1 MRVKSSTPVKTYPPL
16 KLPTLPVGY
25 FWRVTDA
32 GMHMDSIQLR
42 KKVLFFSI
50 SKQSHLLSFYATH
63 SNSKKRVGAR
73 EPKSNI
79 EAAATVLFFCFS
91 TGRPAYE
98 AMSGKVD
105 IIPIP
110 KGMSNEDF
118 ENSFDM
124 QYDQYRKDYK

>member
-1 MRVKSSTPVKTYPPL
+1 MRTKSSTPVKTYLPL
-16 KLPTLPVGY
+16 DLPSLPVGY
-25 FWRVTDA
+25 FWRVTEA
-32 GMHMDSIQLR
+32 GMHMDSVQLR
-42 KKVLFFSI
+42 KKVLFFSVT
-50 SKQSHLLSFYATH
+50 KQSRILSFYATR
-63 SNSKKRVGAR
+63 SDSKKLLGAR

-79 EAAATVLFFCFS
+79 EAAATALFFCFS

-98 AMSGKVD
+98 AVSGKVE

-110 KGMSNEDF
+110 KGVSKEDF